1 MRAQSRG
8 GCKASPANKKGGCE
22 VDGASEP
29 TCKAYPA
36 IVWFTKNSL
45 IYKGFLTFVII
56 TISVFPLFLC
66 APSFAPPPLL
76 CGSTFAPPYALR
88 PQLCNPPFL
97 CGGMFAPPVC
107 FAPSTLHPPC
117 SLRGYLCTPP
127 ETLTAAQQHS
137 STAQHNCVFPAKLP
151 PQSYPRKVTATKLPP
166 QSYPRK
172 ATPANLTPQ
181 S

>member
-127 ETLTAAQQHS
+127 ETLTAAQQQQHS
-137 STAQHNCVFPAKLP
+137 TIAFS
-151 PQSYPRKVTATKLPP
+151 PQSYPRKVTPAKLPP
-166 QSYPRK
+166 HSYPGK
-172 ATPANLTPQ
+172 ATPAKLPLQ
-181 S
+181 SYPCALRP

>member
-36 IVWFTKNSL
+36 IVSFTKNN
-45 IYKGFLTFVII
+45 INYKRFLTFVII
-56 TISVFPLFLC
+56 TISVIPLCLC
-66 APSFAPPPLL
+66 ALNFAPPPLL
-76 CGSTFAPPYALR
+76 CGSNFAPPYALR

-107 FAPSTLHPPC
+107 FAPSTLHPPYA
-117 SLRGYLCTPP
+117 LYVLLCTPP
-127 ETLTAAQQHS
+127 LLCALCSAGVHKILKLKSLNASLLAIVAVHTAENEPSQVGDRLLHD
-137 STAQHNCVFPAKLP
+137 P
-151 PQSYPRKVTATKLPP
+151 
-166 QSYPRK
+166 
-172 ATPANLTPQ
+172 
-181 S
+181 

>member
-1 MRAQSRG
+1 MACLWRILGRSNRSFSLRG
-8 GCKASPANKKGGCE
+8 KEEMIMEQKGEHKPEVFFTNDQKKIG
-22 VDGASEP
+22 DR
-29 TCKAYPA
+29 
-36 IVWFTKNSL
+36 KNSL
-45 IYKGFLTFVII
+45 NYKGFLTFVII
-56 TISVFPLFLC
+56 TISVIPLCLC

-127 ETLTAAQQHS
+127 ETLTAAQQQHS
-137 STAQHNCVFPAKLP
+137 TIAFSPQSYPRKVTPAKLP
-151 PQSYPRKVTATKLPP
+151 PQSYPRKVTPAKLPP
-166 QSYPRK
+166 Q
-172 ATPANLTPQ
+172 T
-181 S
+181 

>member
-45 IYKGFLTFVII
+45 VYKGFFTFVII

-127 ETLTAAQQHS
+127 ETLTAAQ
-137 STAQHNCVFPAKLP
+137 HNCVFPAKLP
-151 PQSYPRKVTATKLPP
+151 PQSYPRKAASASCSRKAIPPKLPP
-166 QSYPRK
+166 QS
-172 ATPANLTPQ
+172 
-181 S
+181 

>member
-36 IVWFTKNSL
+36 IVLFTKNSL
-45 IYKGFLTFVII
+45 NYKGFLTFVII
-56 TISVFPLFLC
+56 TISVIPLCLC
-66 APSFAPPPLL
+66 APNFAPPPLL

>member
-56 TISVFPLFLC
+56 TISVIPLCLC
-66 APSFAPPPLL
+66 APNFAPPPLL

-127 ETLTAAQQHS
+127 ETLTAAQQQ
-137 STAQHNCVFPAKLP
+137 QHNCVFPAKLP